1 MVKNPIHTTLSMG
14 MGVLKCLIGK
24 LFRMVEFHIFRIVEH
39 HTKTKTTKL
48 FNKFN
53 VTILI
58 ELYEYLK
65 LMGSSHENF
74 TTENYPL
81 YVLIAQWF
89 CALVK
94 PKLPVV
100 TVQFYFTHL

>member
-1 MVKNPIHTTLSMG
+1 
-14 MGVLKCLIGK
+14 
-24 LFRMVEFHIFRIVEH
+24 MVEFHMFRIVEH
-39 HTKTKTTKL
+39 YTKTKTTKL

-65 LMGSSHENF
+65 LMGSSYENF

-94 PKLPVV
+94 PKPPVV
-100 TVQFYFTHL
+100 TAILAVLFYSFVALLRETGCAALE